1 MTHHTIEMLFP
12 AALLMGL
19 FGAPHCFAMCGGLS
33 VALGLG
39 QGGGQLRRRLL
50 VHTGRLL
57 GYASLGAAAASL
69 GTLPGVWYG
78 GAQMMVALRIGAG
91 LMLVVTGLA
100 MLGWAQR
107 LLPRA
112 WAPRIGRLL
121 GTGLHRLRQGHSA
134 WRDVL
139 TGMLWG
145 LLPCGLVYAA
155 LGLALFAGHPAAG
168 ALGMGLFWLGTLPA
182 MLGLSWSA
190 AGVARFFAE
199 RSIRELGGAVFI
211 ACGLFTMVAAV
222 SGHGSHQTTC
232 EAPAM
237 R

>member
-1 MTHHTIEMLFP
+1 MIHHTTEMLWP

-57 GYASLGAAAASL
+57 GYASLGAMAAWL
-69 GTLPGVWYG
+69 GTLPGAWYG
-78 GAQMMVALRIGAG
+78 GAQMMVVLRTSAG
-91 LMLVVTGLA
+91 LMLVIAGLG

-107 LLPRA
+107 LLPKT

-121 GTGLHRLRQGHSA
+121 GTGLRMLRQGRGI
-134 WRDVL
+134 WRDLLSGV
-139 TGMLWG
+139 LWG
-145 LLPCGLVYAA
+145 LLPCGLVYTA
-155 LGLALFAGHPAAG
+155 LGLALFAGHPVAG
-168 ALGMGLFWLGTLPA
+168 ALGMALFWLGTLPA

-190 AGVARFFAE
+190 AGVARFFAD

-211 ACGLFTMVAAV
+211 ACGLFTMMAALT
-222 SGHGSHQTTC
+222 GHSSHQATC
-232 EAPAM
+232 EAPA
-237 R
+237 RR